1 VELQAPEGIS
11 VVVGPAEL
19 VEDPQAATFVD
30 TRPVAAA
37 AVVVPG
43 PVVTCVVALD
53 QGVISIAIPV
63 PVAALDVAASAA
75 DRAVPVATVVVLV
88 PVVTVSV
95 AVVVAGGSDG
105 GYGA

>member
-1 VELQAPEGIS
+1 MLQASEGVS

-19 VEDPQAATFVD
+19 VDDPQTTDFVD
-30 TRPVAAA
+30 RRPVAAS
-37 AVVVPG
+37 VVVPG
-43 PVVTCVVALD
+43 PVVTCVVVSDRGAMPI
-53 QGVISIAIPV
+53 VIRA
-63 PVAALDVAASAA
+63 PVAALNVVAWAV
-75 DRAVPVATVVVLV
+75 DRAVPVATVVVQV